1 MLTLILT
8 LCLSPAWAG
17 KYASLADEL
26 ELTAAER
33 AKVEDIVYQ
42 YRIHQTEHK
51 ATLKKAKLELR
62 HALGAEALD
71 EKAIAGSVDAVNV
84 ATAHLVKA
92 RVDQIIALRKTLTP
106 TQWTELKARWAEE
119 EEDEEEDDD

>member
-1 MLTLILT
+1 M
-8 LCLSPAWAG
+8 G
-17 KYASLADEL
+17 KTARWLAVDAVSRDANQQVPRQCDL
-26 ELTAAER
+26 AMDR
-33 AKVEDIVYQ
+33 A
-42 YRIHQTEHK
+42 YRIDLPGRQPV
-51 ATLKKAKLELR
+51 ADIRSVFGDGNDVAKM
-62 HALGAEALD
+62 
-71 EKAIAGSVDAVNV
+71 VDAVNV